1 MSLFVCKE
9 KDAGLSDIMF
19 GKEKRVLYFS
29 SYQDIQ
35 NEFCTS
41 LEMNVYHQDE
51 EALFFDF
58 PSVKEFLNDNGIEYK
73 GGYLLECD
81 EWIPKV
87 QFVTHLHYI
96 LQMSCILLYSYDAY
110 VAYNHDYNK
119 NYTVVGVLLEPGLFE
134 LKYILPVLKK
144 MDIYVVVN
152 CGLSGTDF
160 WLMDAVEAGIEVF
173 VYGVSVSGKNRKE
186 LMDYLDKNG
195 S

>member
-1 MSLFVCKE
+1 
-9 KDAGLSDIMF
+9 
-19 GKEKRVLYFS
+19 
-29 SYQDIQ
+29 
-35 NEFCTS
+35 
-41 LEMNVYHQDE
+41 MNVYHQDE
-51 EALFFDF
+51 EVLFFDF

-87 QFVTHLHYI
+87 QFITHLHYI
-96 LQMSCILLYSYDAY
+96 LQMSCILLYSYDSY

-152 CGLSGTDF
+152 RGLSGTDF

-195 S
+195 

>member
-1 MSLFVCKE
+1 MSLFVCKDN
-9 KDAGLSDIMF
+9 DAGTLFFD
-19 GKEKRVLYFS
+19 KEKRVLCFS
-29 SYQDIQ
+29 SYQNIQ
-35 NEFCTS
+35 DEFCSS
-41 LEMNVYHQDE
+41 LESNVCYQSE
-51 EALFFDF
+51 EIMFFDF
-58 PSVKEFLNDNGIEYK
+58 PSVKEFLSDNGIEYK

-87 QFVTHLHYI
+87 QFVTHLHFI
-96 LQMSCILLYSYDAY
+96 LQMSCILLYSYDSYA
-110 VAYNHDYNK
+110 AYNHDYDK
-119 NYTVVGVLLEPGLFE
+119 NYTVVGVLFEPSLFE

-195 S
+195 

>member
-9 KDAGLSDIMF
+9 NDAGLSDIMF
-19 GKEKRVLYFS
+19 GKEKRVFYFS

-51 EALFFDF
+51 EVLFFDF
-58 PSVKEFLNDNGIEYK
+58 PSVKEFLNVNGIEYK

-87 QFVTHLHYI
+87 QFITHLHYI
-96 LQMSCILLYSYDAY
+96 LQMSCILIYSYDSY

-152 CGLSGTDF
+152 RGLSGTDF

-195 S
+195 